1 MVNCEPS
8 PITPLNPEVAQLA
21 KGLIFQQFYYGGNT
35 IWGRAKDISVEIP
48 RIDAILLQY
57 QGRILNL
64 VPLIE
69 SQQYAQFLQQF
80 AVQLYP
86 IDYEAQYRKFHENI
100 EMMGE
105 ALTPAL
111 AVNFLLG
118 DALVEVQKL
127 QFEKAVGQIQVIL
140 NTHYDIAGEKMHTA
154 QEILANLYGR
164 NHKAISLLYSL
175 MYLLF
180 IAELEGDQAIINEV
194 LGHMNRAC
202 EEIVKDILGSELK

>member
-1 MVNCEPS
+1 MVNCETDATS
-8 PITPLNPEVAQLA
+8 PINPELAQLV

-48 RIDAILLQY
+48 GIDRILLQY
-57 QGRILNL
+57 QQRTLAL
-64 VPLIE
+64 LRFIE
-69 SQQYAQFLQQF
+69 AQQYAQFLQQF
-80 AVQLYP
+80 ATQLYP
-86 IDYEAQYRKFHENI
+86 IDYESIYRKFHDNVT
-100 EMMGE
+100 MMGE

-118 DALVEVQKL
+118 DVLVEVQKL

-140 NTHYDIAGEKMHTA
+140 NMHYDIAGEKMHSA
-154 QEILANLYGR
+154 QESLTNLYGR

-180 IAELEGDQAIINEV
+180 IAELEGDQTIINEV
-194 LGHMNRAC
+194 LRLMNRAC
-202 EEIVKDILGSELK
+202 EDIVKDILGSELK